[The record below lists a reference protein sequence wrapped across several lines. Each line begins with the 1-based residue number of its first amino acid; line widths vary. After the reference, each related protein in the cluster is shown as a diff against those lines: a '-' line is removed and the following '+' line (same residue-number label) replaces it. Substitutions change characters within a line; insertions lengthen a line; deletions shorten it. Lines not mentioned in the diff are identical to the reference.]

1 MSTPRRRYTQ
11 EFKDQLVEEVLE
23 FSKPIAEVAREYGIA
38 AQSLGNWVKK
48 YRETHGHEASS
59 DASPAGAT
67 AREQALEREV
77 QELKA
82 ELSFVKK
89 AALDS
94 NRQGNTVGF
103 GFEWGSVA

>member
-1 MSTPRRRYTQ
+1 MSSSRRRCTQ
-11 EFKDQLVEEVLE
+11 EFKDQLVQEVLE
-23 FSKPIAEVAREYGIA
+23 FSKPLAEVAREYGIA

-48 YRETHGHEASS
+48 YRETHGDEAG
-59 DASPAGAT
+59 DAAMAKDAT

-89 AALDS
+89 AAYFARDP
-94 NRQGNTVGF
+94 Q
-103 GFEWGSVA
+103 

>member
-1 MSTPRRRYTQ
+1 MRLSKEMSSSRRRYTQ
-11 EFKDQLVEEVLE
+11 EFKDQLVEEVIE

-38 AQSLGNWVKK
+38 AQSLGNWVRK
-48 YRETHGHEASS
+48 YRATHGAEAGE
-59 DASPAGAT
+59 DAAAKGAT

-89 AALDS
+89 AAAYFARDP
-94 NRQGNTVGF
+94 Q
-103 GFEWGSVA
+103 

>member
-1 MSTPRRRYTQ
+1 MRLSQDMSTPRRQNTQ
-11 EFKDQLVEEVLE
+11 EFKDQLVEEVIE
-23 FSKPIAEVAREYGIA
+23 FSKPIAQVAREYGIA

-48 YRETHGHEASS
+48 YRDTHGYPETG
-59 DASPAGAT
+59 DNAT
-67 AREQALEREV
+67 TGVSAREQALEREV

-94 NRQGNTVGF
+94 NRQCNTA
-103 GFEWGSVA
+103 SQ

>member
-1 MSTPRRRYTQ
+1 MSTPRRQYSQ
-11 EFKDQLVEEVLE
+11 EFKDQLVEEVME
-23 FSKPIAEVAREYGIA
+23 FSKPIAEVARDYGIA

-48 YRETHGHEASS
+48 YRQTHGHDDADSS
-59 DASPAGAT
+59 ATAGAT

-89 AALDS
+89 AAAYFARDP
-94 NRQGNTVGF
+94 Q
-103 GFEWGSVA
+103 

>member
-1 MSTPRRRYTQ
+1 MRLSKEMSTPRRRYTQ
-11 EFKDQLVEEVLE
+11 EFKDQLVQEIIE

-48 YRETHGHEASS
+48 YRETRGDEAGE
-59 DASPAGAT
+59 DAMTKGTT

-89 AALDS
+89 AAAYFARDP
-94 NRQGNTVGF
+94 Q
-103 GFEWGSVA
+103 